1 MLALPMY
8 FPAARTEIQGE
19 QNHTEYQLSNSTQLS
34 VTLKP
39 AVIDAVFFL
48 YGWLA
53 QCGRASPV
61 AAVMASRHSTSKPSS
76 PHCASKKGN
85 VP

>member
-1 MLALPMY
+1 MY

-53 QCGRASPV
+53 QCGRASPPCRGYGV
-61 AAVMASRHSTSKPSS
+61 SPLHLKTVKP
-76 PHCASKKGN
+76 ALRIKER
-85 VP
+85 